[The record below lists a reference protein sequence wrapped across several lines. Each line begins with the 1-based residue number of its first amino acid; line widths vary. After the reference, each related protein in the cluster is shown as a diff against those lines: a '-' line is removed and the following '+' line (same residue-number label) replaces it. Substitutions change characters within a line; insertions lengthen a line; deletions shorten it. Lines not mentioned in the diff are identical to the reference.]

1 MTGSPL
7 IRLLTGLGL
16 VAFAALAQAQATAS
30 PPVTVR
36 GDRIQKVVNG
46 VLGLMGYSVV
56 PDLTASTLSI
66 DSAGDAEHPRIT
78 MSQLAGGF
86 TLGKATPVYLEG
98 GAAYSRYDPS
108 FILSN
113 GQEQRAVPVK
123 WVSGA
128 LTGGVGWDF
137 PVAEDLVLRPI
148 FNFSLGRVTSD
159 LRVASLAIASV
170 RGTETD
176 FLDNGHLDSYGYG
189 GSLMLDYER
198 VRPDQEIDVELRYTA
213 MRLKSF
219 GSSSEAVKGSADAI
233 AASLYTRYRA
243 PTGMTALDRPVRYVL
258 EYAYTKYLGDQPSLG
273 FSNLHSVGAGLELD
287 SSAHD
292 IFITRTRLVGR
303 YRFGNNVSG
312 FALSLAA
319 SF

>member
-1 MTGSPL
+1 MQRRPCL
-7 IRLLTGLGL
+7 RLLVG
-16 VAFAALAQAQATAS
+16 VALAACFTVVQAQT
-30 PPVTVR
+30 PPPATVR

-66 DSAGDAEHPRIT
+66 NSASASDHPEIT

-86 TLGKATPVYLEG
+86 TISKTTPVYLEG
-98 GAAYSRYDPS
+98 GIAYSRYDPT
-108 FILSN
+108 FIFSN
-113 GQEQRAVPVK
+113 GEEQRRVPVK
-123 WVSGA
+123 WISAA
-128 LTGGVGWDF
+128 LTGGVGYDF
-137 PVAEDLVLRPI
+137 PIAQDLVVRPM

-159 LRVASLAIASV
+159 LRVAGIIVDDIL
-170 RGTETD
+170 GTDTN
-176 FLDNGHLDSYGYG
+176 FLKDGHLDSYGLG

-213 MRLKSF
+213 MRLNSF
-219 GSSSEAVKGSADAI
+219 GTSSDAVKGSADAI

-243 PTGMTALDRPVRYVL
+243 PTGWMALDRPVRYVV
-258 EYAYTKYLGDQPSLG
+258 EYAYTRYLGDQPSLG
-273 FSNLHSVGAGLELD
+273 FSNLHSIGAGLELD

-312 FALSLAA
+312 FALSLAV